1 MDLENIVKLVKNRIM
16 NLNDIKIKMKSAIN
30 FYEKELLS
38 IRTSRASPSMLDNI
52 FVEAYGSK
60 TPIKQ
65 LSNISIPDAGTLT
78 IQVWD
83 VSLIKIIEKSL
94 IESNLG
100 INPQSDGALIR
111 LPIPKLSEERRLEL
125 SKVASQYS
133 ENAKVSIRNV
143 RRDSL
148 DELKT
153 EEKNKFIS
161 QDDFKKNSSDI
172 QKITDE
178 YIKKID
184 ELFLI
189 KKNEIIKV

>member
-1 MDLENIVKLVKNRIM
+1 M
-16 NLNDIKIKMKSAIN
+16 NLNDIKIKMKSAIS

-38 IRTSRASPSMLDNI
+38 IRTSRANVSMLDNI

-60 TPIKQ
+60 TPINQ
-65 LSNISIPDAGTLT
+65 LSNISIHDAGTLT

-83 VSLIKIIEKSL
+83 VSLLKIIENSL

-100 INPQSDGALIR
+100 INPQSDGSLIR

-153 EEKNKFIS
+153 EEKNKLIS
-161 QDDFKKNSSDI
+161 QDELKNESSDI

>member
-1 MDLENIVKLVKNRIM
+1 MK
-16 NLNDIKIKMKSAIN
+16 LNDIKIKMDSAIN

-38 IRTSRASPSMLDNI
+38 IRTSRANVSMLDNI
-52 FVEAYGSK
+52 FVDAYGSK
-60 TPIKQ
+60 TPINQ
-65 LSNISIPDAGTLT
+65 LGNISTPDAGTLT

-83 VSLIKIIEKSL
+83 ASLIKLIENSL

-133 ENAKVSIRNV
+133 ENAKISIRNV
-143 RRDSL
+143 RRVSL
-148 DELKT
+148 DDIKT
-153 EEKNKFIS
+153 EEKNKTIS
-161 QDDFKKNSSDI
+161 QDDLKKQSFEI

-178 YIKKID
+178 YIKKIE
-184 ELFLI
+184 ELFII

>member
-1 MDLENIVKLVKNRIM
+1 MILENIVKLVKNSIM
-16 NLNDIKIKMKSAIN
+16 ELNDIRIKMNSAKN
-30 FYEKELLS
+30 FYEKELLT
-38 IRTSRASPSMLDNI
+38 IRTSRATASMLDNI
-52 FVEAYGSK
+52 FIEAYGSK
-60 TPIKQ
+60 TPINQ
-65 LSNISIPDAGTLT
+65 LGNISIPDAGTLT
-78 IQVWD
+78 IQIWD

>member
-1 MDLENIVKLVKNRIM
+1 MILENIVKLVKNRIM
-16 NLNDIKIKMKSAIN
+16 ELNDIKIKMNSAIS

-38 IRTSRASPSMLDNI
+38 IRTSRANVSMLDNI

-60 TPIKQ
+60 TPINQ
-65 LSNISIPDAGTLT
+65 LGNISIPDAGTLT

-83 VSLIKIIEKSL
+83 VSLIKVIENSL

-100 INPQSDGALIR
+100 INPQLDGALIR

-125 SKVASQYS
+125 SKVASQYC
-133 ENAKVSIRNV
+133 ENSKVSIRNV

-153 EEKNKFIS
+153 AEKNKLIS
-161 QDDFKKNSSDI
+161 QDHLKKESSDI

-184 ELFLI
+184 ALFLI